1 MSHPVC
7 FYRFLLSVRFFRWFN
22 FLFICALF
30 SLPEFVDCA
39 TSFDFQIKSDTTV
52 LPAASKT
59 ADPKAAQPDSTA
71 APCIDLI
78 VDSVSVLSLTSG
90 SVTLQYFIRN
100 IGTAPA
106 PLNGDGALVKE
117 KVAVQFFFSG
127 SNRITRG
134 SIFAHSA
141 FVSADALKETKG
153 VLAPGKAVR
162 QTAKFS
168 LENKPRFYKVIL
180 IEIDALNAIENECDE
195 TNNVSGIV
203 PKW

>member
-7 FYRFLLSVRFFRWFN
+7 FSSFLFSVRSFRRFS
-22 FLFICALF
+22 FLFFCALF
-30 SLPEFVDCA
+30 SFPAFANCA
-39 TSFDFQIKSDTTV
+39 TCFDFQLSSDTTV
-52 LPAASKT
+52 PPPALKT
-59 ADPKAAQPDSTA
+59 AVPKAAQPDSAA

-78 VDSVSVLSLTSG
+78 VDSVSVLNLTSG

-127 SNRITRG
+127 STRITRG
-134 SIFAHSA
+134 SIFAYCA
-141 FVSADALKETKG
+141 VITADALKDTKG
-153 VLAPGKAVR
+153 ILGPGKAVR

-180 IEIDALNAIENECDE
+180 IEVDAVNAIENECDE
-195 TNNVSGIV
+195 TNNVGFIV
-203 PKW
+203 LK